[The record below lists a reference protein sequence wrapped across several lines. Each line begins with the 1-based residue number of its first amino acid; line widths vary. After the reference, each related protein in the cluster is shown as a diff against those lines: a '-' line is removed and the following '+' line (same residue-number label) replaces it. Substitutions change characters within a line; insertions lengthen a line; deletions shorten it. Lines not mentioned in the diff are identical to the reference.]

1 MRKILL
7 CITVFLFLSGAAYSN
22 TLDGDYYIGE
32 QKVTISHDE
41 EHYYVTYSGD
51 GIKRVLQ
58 YEENTPANE
67 QIWVEWINAKQ
78 SGTLVLKPDYSS
90 GIYTDYRTSSESYI
104 KKIY

>member
-1 MRKILL
+1 MKK
-7 CITVFLFLSGAAYSN
+7 TLFIIALFVLFCGTAYSN
-22 TLDGDYYIGE
+22 TLDGNYFIGE

-41 EHYYVTYSGD
+41 EHYYVTYSTD
-51 GIKRVLQ
+51 GIKRILQ

-90 GIYTDYRTSSESYI
+90 GIYTDYRTGSESYI

>member
-1 MRKILL
+1 MKKTLFIVALFVL
-7 CITVFLFLSGAAYSN
+7 FCGTVYSN

-90 GIYTDYRTSSESYI
+90 GIYTDYRTGNESYI

>member
-1 MRKILL
+1 MKKIFFIFSLFILL
-7 CITVFLFLSGAAYSN
+7 YGVSYSN

-51 GIKRVLQ
+51 GIQRVLQ

-90 GIYTDYRTSSESYI
+90 GIYTDYRTGSESYI

>member
-1 MRKILL
+1 MKKIFF
-7 CITVFLFLSGAAYSN
+7 IVSLFVLMYGVSYSN

-32 QKVTISHDE
+32 QKVTIFHDE
-41 EHYYVTYSGD
+41 NHYYVTYSGD
-51 GIKRVLQ
+51 GIKRILQ

-78 SGTLVLKPDYSS
+78 SGTLVLKGDYSS
-90 GIYTDYRTSSESYI
+90 GTYTDYRTGSESYI